1 MSAKRRRRR
10 TGNAAVCLGPHEA
23 PTVLSRRAEFCPGSA
38 APASSSL
45 SMDVFAAAVPPRM
58 GRRRIVASAEL
69 WVGSPGRPLP
79 SPGAPSVVENDV
91 VFGRRCA
98 RRRVGAKNGVR
109 GSSMAPQPWGTRCW
123 MRRRRRA
130 STGPWGRAVVYTFL
144 LGSGAP
150 WAPVTSTLGEGMLAT
165 AVFVGNKI

>member
-45 SMDVFAAAVPPRM
+45 SVGVFAAAVAPRM
-58 GRRRIVASAEL
+58 GRRRTVASAEL
-69 WVGSPGRPLP
+69 WVGSQGRALP
-79 SPGAPSVVENDV
+79 CPGAPSVVENDV

-98 RRRVGAKNGVR
+98 RRRAGAKNGVR
-109 GSSMAPQPWGTRCW
+109 GQFN
-123 MRRRRRA
+123 
-130 STGPWGRAVVYTFL
+130 GPTTVGHAVLDAATAA
-144 LGSGAP
+144 GKHGAM
-150 WAPVTSTLGEGMLAT
+150 GEGGSVHIYAR
-165 AVFVGNKI
+165 VGRPLGACHQHPGRGDACDCGFCWK